1 MATRKRVSNR
11 PVLVVNGKKIS
22 ESKVRDVILEEIAL
36 ERKAQDLREAILRER
51 LEELIGDAGYAAR
64 RRDNWYRLVE

>member
-36 ERKAQDLREAILRER
+36 ERKAQDLHEAILRE
-51 LEELIGDAGYAAR
+51 GFFGSMFKVAANLGGSSTR
-64 RRDNWYRLVE
+64 RPRP